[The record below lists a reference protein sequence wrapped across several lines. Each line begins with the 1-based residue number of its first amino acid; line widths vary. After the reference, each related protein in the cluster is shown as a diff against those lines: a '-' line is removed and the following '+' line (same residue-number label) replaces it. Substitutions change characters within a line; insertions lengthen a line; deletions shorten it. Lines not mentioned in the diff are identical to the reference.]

1 MKLRKLIPAA
11 VAVLL
16 ALVLSV
22 GLFVH
27 GVPNALAVDQELPL
41 KDWILVESGYVHG
54 LDHAIYPYSCVLMI
68 QPNFPA
74 LCSDNTFVHADN
86 IYAYTV
92 IDNKS
97 MNEVPGVLG
106 GYVALEVYM
115 YIPEL
120 DIYVTKTMASGDFS
134 EKNLSD
140 YAGGCD
146 VAVFTEEGGQ
156 VYLGEAVRV
165 TAKYYLMDQEIAT
178 ISWQAES

>member
-11 VAVLL
+11 VAALL

-22 GLFVH
+22 GLFVYA
-27 GVPNALAVDQELPL
+27 VPNALAVDQELPL

-54 LDHAIYPYSCVLMI
+54 LDHSIYPYSCVLRI
-68 QPNFPA
+68 QPTYPA
-74 LCSDNTFVHADN
+74 MSSDNTFVYADSV
-86 IYAYTV
+86 YAYTD

-120 DIYVTKTMASGDFS
+120 DLYTTKTMAYGEFS
-134 EKNLSD
+134 EKNLSN

-146 VAVFTEEGGQ
+146 VSVFTEEGGK
-156 VYLGEAVRV
+156 VYLGESVRV
-165 TAKYYLMDQEIAT
+165 TAKYYLMGQEIAT